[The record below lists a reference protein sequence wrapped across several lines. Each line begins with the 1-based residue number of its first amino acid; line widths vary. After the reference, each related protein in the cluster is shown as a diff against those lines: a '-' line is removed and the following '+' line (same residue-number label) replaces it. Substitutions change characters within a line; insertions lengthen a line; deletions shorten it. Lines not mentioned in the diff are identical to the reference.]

1 MPPASPAPS
10 KKVMPRST
18 APRISRIAS
27 GLVPPF
33 VSPKRPLLPPPS
45 PMTLETSPDWP
56 RATYSMG
63 NPHAF
68 AIIAQAL
75 EEPPPRC
82 EFSRMASLPNRPKGR
97 SIKNLRMVWGFASRY
112 RGHLAVAALALAIA
126 AGATVSIP
134 WGFKFVI
141 DKGFGPGAGNPHTI
155 APWFERLLGVVAVL
169 ALATA
174 TRYYFVSWIGERTVA
189 DIRLAVHRNLLRLSP
204 GFFEE
209 NRPAEITSRIT
220 VDTTI
225 IEQVVGTTVSVALRN
240 TVMGLACVGIL
251 FALAP
256 KLAAMML
263 LGVPLVVAPIIF
275 LGRKVRQVSTR
286 SQDRIADVG
295 TVTSE
300 VLGAMKILQAFNQE
314 GREASRFGQAVERV
328 FATAK
333 KRMLLR
339 AIMTAIV
346 IFMIF
351 GAITMVIWQGAIDVA
366 AGRITGGTIAAFVLY
381 GGLLAGAFGNLS
393 EVYCD
398 LLRAAGASERLS
410 ELLEAQPDIHAP
422 ANPAK
427 LPEPARGELAF
438 EQDTFHYPTRPET
451 SALDGFDLV
460 VRARER
466 LAVVGP
472 SGAGKTTLFQLA
484 ERFYDPQAGRILID
498 GVDLRDADPADVRQR
513 IAMVPQETVM
523 FAASARD
530 NLRYGNWGATEE
542 QLWQA
547 ARDANAEDFLRA
559 LPQGLDT
566 FMGEGGAR
574 LSGGQRQRI
583 AIARA
588 LLRDAPLLLLD
599 EATSALDA
607 ESERLV
613 QDALDRLMADRTTIV
628 IAHRLATVRAADRIV
643 VMDAGR
649 IVEEGT
655 HASLN
660 ARGGLYARLARLQFE
675 DRAA

>member
-1 MPPASPAPS
+1 MANTPA
-10 KKVMPRST
+10 
-18 APRISRIAS
+18 
-27 GLVPPF
+27 
-33 VSPKRPLLPPPS
+33 
-45 PMTLETSPDWP
+45 
-56 RATYSMG
+56 
-63 NPHAF
+63 
-68 AIIAQAL
+68 
-75 EEPPPRC
+75 
-82 EFSRMASLPNRPKGR
+82 RPKGR
-97 SIKNLRMVWGFASRY
+97 SISSLNMIWRFASHYPGRIAIA
-112 RGHLAVAALALAIA
+112 GLALLLA
-126 AGATVSIP
+126 AAATSGVP
-134 WGFKFVI
+134 WAFKLII
-141 DKGFGPGAGNPHTI
+141 DKGFGSGGTAGI
-155 APWFERLLGVVAVL
+155 ARWFEYLLLLVIVM

-174 TRYYFVSWIGERTVA
+174 TRFYFVSWLGERTVA

-209 NRPAEITSRIT
+209 NRPAEITSRLT

-240 TVMGLACVGIL
+240 IVMGIACLVIL
-251 FALAP
+251 FVLSP
-256 KLAAMML
+256 KLAGMML
-263 LGVPLVVAPIIF
+263 LGIPLIVGPIMV
-275 LGRKVRQVSTR
+275 LGRRVRAVSTK

-295 TVTSE
+295 AVTSE
-300 VLGAMKILQAFNQE
+300 VLGAMKIVQAFGQE
-314 GREASRFGQAVERV
+314 GRETGRFTSAVESV

-339 AIMTAIV
+339 AFMTAIV
-346 IFMIF
+346 IALMFS
-351 GAITMVIWQGAIDVA
+351 AITLVIWQGAIDVA
-366 AGRITGGTIAAFVLY
+366 AGRMSGGTIAAFVLY
-381 GGLLAGAFGNLS
+381 GGLLAGAFGALS
-393 EVYCD
+393 ETYGD

-410 ELLEAQPDIHAP
+410 ELLNATPDISPP
-422 ANPAK
+422 ANPVRFASAGGGA
-427 LPEPARGELAF
+427 LSF
-438 EQDTFHYPTRPET
+438 EQVTFRYPTRPEV
-451 SALDGFDLV
+451 SALDDFTLIV
-460 VRARER
+460 APNER

-484 ERFYDPQAGRILID
+484 QRFYDPQAGRVTLDGID
-498 GVDLRDADPADVRQR
+498 LKDADPADIRAR
-513 IAMVPQETVM
+513 IAMVPQETVL

-530 NLRYGNWGATEE
+530 NLRYGQWDASDD
-542 QLWQA
+542 QLWRA
-547 ARDANAEDFLRA
+547 ARDANAETFLRA

-613 QDALDRLMADRTTIV
+613 QDALDRLMEHRTTIV

-649 IVEEGT
+649 IVESGT

-660 ARGGLYARLARLQFE
+660 AQDGLYARLARLQF
-675 DRAA
+675 DDVAA